1 LCLILF
7 INYLLN
13 LLVKIQSS
21 DKNKKVFLVKSYNYN
36 NNIIIMHSIAGD
48 FILQ

>member
-1 LCLILF
+1 MFSFISLMVCLSSLT
-7 INYLLN
+7 
-13 LLVKIQSS
+13 KIQNG
-21 DKNKKVFLVKSYNYN
+21 DKNKKVFSVKFYNYK